1 MKFIF
6 VLSKNFYR
14 FKSLNNFGKNQKI
27 GKYFVINLFS
37 YLTFL
42 SFFLKRIKKIYFISI
57 DQCSNINK
65 KNSFNFWLTGT
76 IQKIPSEHISKKNYV
91 NMKSVFH
98 DKDQVFQL
106 YPLKIEKI
114 FLEKI
119 EDLFMPQHIQL
130 KKKLR
135 I

>member
-1 MKFIF
+1 
-6 VLSKNFYR
+6 
-14 FKSLNNFGKNQKI
+14 
-27 GKYFVINLFS
+27 
-37 YLTFL
+37 
-42 SFFLKRIKKIYFISI
+42 
-57 DQCSNINK
+57 
-65 KNSFNFWLTGT
+65 
-76 IQKIPSEHISKKNYV
+76 
-91 NMKSVFH
+91 MKSVFH